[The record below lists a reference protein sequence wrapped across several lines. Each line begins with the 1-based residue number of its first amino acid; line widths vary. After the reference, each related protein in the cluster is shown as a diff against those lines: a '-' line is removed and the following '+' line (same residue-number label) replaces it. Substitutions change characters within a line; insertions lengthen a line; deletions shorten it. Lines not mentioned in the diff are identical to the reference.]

1 MYETIKEFSATQFTV
16 PGDQF
21 TPDALLTDIGI
32 DFPALV
38 ELALILEQESGIPVD
53 DDALKSATTL
63 RELAELAREFTDRE
77 PVAQRVAAINACG

>member
-1 MYETIKEFSATQFTV
+1 MYETIKEFFVTQFTV
-16 PGDQF
+16 LDDQF
-21 TPDALLTDIGI
+21 TPDAFLTDIGI
-32 DFPALV
+32 DSPALV